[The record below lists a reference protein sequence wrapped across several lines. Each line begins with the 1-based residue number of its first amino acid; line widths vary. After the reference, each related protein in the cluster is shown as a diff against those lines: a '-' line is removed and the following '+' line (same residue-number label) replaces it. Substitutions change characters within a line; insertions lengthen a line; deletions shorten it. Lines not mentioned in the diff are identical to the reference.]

1 MPELLSRDKISRNK
15 SGNVESCGN
24 FLDYIVYKNQYKK
37 EASETYNERKRRA
50 LVKLI
55 DKAVSENL
63 TARQR
68 QIFSLKFYED
78 LRQVDIATRLK
89 IAPSTVCRALQS
101 SIRKI
106 EPFYSNFLCLRDLF
120 VDD

>member
-1 MPELLSRDKISRNK
+1 MPELLSRDKIPRNK
-15 SGNVESCGN
+15 SGNVESYGN
-24 FLDYIVYKNQYKK
+24 FLDYIFYKNQYKK
-37 EASETYNERKRRA
+37 EACETYNERKRRA

-68 QIFSLKFYED
+68 QIFSLKFYEG

-106 EPFYSNFLCLRDLF
+106 EPVYSDFLCLKDLF